1 MTIQEAISRGRLPN
15 IDPKKLISVC
25 SKLGIPARDLS
36 YALTDEQLR
45 RLQYEPSL
53 HRSIVTAQVK
63 GAHNT
68 LISEY
73 DDLIKKYQSLSERM
87 NNNPDL
93 SSKKDEIDKLLADL
107 ITARDEYNGVVKN
120 VFISRENMGFDRNVT
135 NPVNRTI
142 MGVVDSKLQKQGNK
156 LNAEYAKLDK
166 LQSYK
171 FKTKFKQKRN
181 AKKIQKVA
189 EKIAK
194 LQGKQGKLQT
204 VQRKIVNKGSGKYA
218 KIKSKEFLEYKND
231 LERYTAYAD
240 AKEKNIQAQRDYA
253 SDLAQTR
260 MELHNLESQIG
271 VGNALDRAKNT
282 IARTRLQF
290 EQRKLKSDLSKYQK
304 QEKMIERLKSKRGM
318 CRVSEQ
324 FYRQVVMS
332 YAM

>member
-1 MTIQEAISRGRLPN
+1 MTIQEAISRGSLPN
-15 IDPKKLISVC
+15 IDPKKMINVC
-25 SKLGIPARDLS
+25 AKLGIPARDLS
-36 YALTDEQLR
+36 FSLTDDQLK
-45 RLQYEPSL
+45 RLQYDPSL

-63 GAHNT
+63 DAHKT

-73 DDLIKKYQSLSERM
+73 DELIKKYQSLSERM
-87 NNNPDL
+87 DKNPDL
-93 SSKKDEIDKLLADL
+93 SSKKGEIDKLLSDL

-120 VFISRENMGFDRNVT
+120 VFITRDNMGFDINVT

-142 MGVVDSKLQKQGNK
+142 MGIVDGRLQKQGAK

-166 LQSYK
+166 LQANK

-189 EKIAK
+189 QKIAK

-204 VQRKIVNKGSGKYA
+204 TQRKIVNKGSSKYA
-218 KIKSKEFLEYKND
+218 KIKSKEFLNYRND
-231 LERYTAYAD
+231 LQRYTAYAD

-290 EQRKLKSDLSKYQK
+290 EQRKLKSDLTKYQK
-304 QEKMIERLKSKRGM
+304 QEKMIERLKGKRGM
-318 CRVSEQ
+318 CRLSEQ
-324 FYRQVVMS
+324 IYRQVAMS

>member
-15 IDPKKLISVC
+15 IDPKKMISVC
-25 SKLGIPARDLS
+25 AKLGIPARDLS
-36 YALTDEQLR
+36 FSLTDDQLR
-45 RLQYEPSL
+45 RLQYDPSL

-63 GAHNT
+63 GAHKT

-73 DDLIKKYQSLSERM
+73 DELIKKYQSLSERM
-87 NNNPDL
+87 DKNPDL
-93 SSKKDEIDKLLADL
+93 SSKKGEIDKLLADL

-120 VFISRENMGFDRNVT
+120 VFITRDNMGFDINVT

-142 MGVVDSKLQKQGNK
+142 MGIVDDRLQKQGAK

-166 LQSYK
+166 LQANN

-181 AKKIQKVA
+181 AKRIQKVA

-204 VQRKIVNKGSGKYA
+204 TQRKIVNKGSSKYA
-218 KIKSKEFLEYKND
+218 KIKSKEFLDYRND
-231 LERYTAYAD
+231 LQRYTAYAD
-240 AKEKNIQAQRDYA
+240 AKEKNVQAQKDYA

-260 MELHNLESQIG
+260 AELHNLESQMG
-271 VGNALDRAKNT
+271 TGNVIDRAKN
-282 IARTRLQF
+282 AVNRARLQF
-290 EQRKLKSDLSKYQK
+290 EQIKLKSDLGRYQK
-304 QEKMIERLKSKRGM
+304 QEQIIERLRNKKGM
-318 CRVSEQ
+318 CRLSEQ
-324 FYRQVVMS
+324 MYRQITMS